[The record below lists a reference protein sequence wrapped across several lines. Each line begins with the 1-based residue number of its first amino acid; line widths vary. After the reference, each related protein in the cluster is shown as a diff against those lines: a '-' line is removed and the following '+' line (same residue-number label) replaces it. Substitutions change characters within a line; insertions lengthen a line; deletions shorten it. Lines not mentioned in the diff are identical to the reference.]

1 MVVNGEL
8 MKTVYTEEDNDLPP
22 EKIYQL
28 ILEQLN
34 NVITTRS
41 KNQ

>member
-8 MKTVYTEEDNDLPP
+8 METVYTEEDNNLPP
-22 EKIYQL
+22 AKIYEL
-28 ILEQLN
+28 ILEKLN
-34 NVITTRS
+34 NVITTPS

>member
-28 ILEQLN
+28 ILEKLN
-34 NVITTRS
+34 NVITIRS